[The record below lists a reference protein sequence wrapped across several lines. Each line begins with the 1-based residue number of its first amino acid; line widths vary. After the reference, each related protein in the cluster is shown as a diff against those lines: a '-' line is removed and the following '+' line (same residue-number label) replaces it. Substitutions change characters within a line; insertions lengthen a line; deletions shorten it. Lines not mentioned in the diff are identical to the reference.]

1 MEELQSMET
10 STILSCTKANDA
22 YTKFISKYSEVFNNC
37 FPFRNQTKKHKTK
50 KAVWYDAE
58 LRETYKSK
66 QLLYKKYMRKPNE
79 SNKKITHKLEMFMI
93 DFSKRKNNCT

>member
-10 STILSCTKANDA
+10 STILSCTEANDA
-22 YTKFISKYSEVFNNC
+22 YTKFISKYTKVFNNC
-37 FPFRNQTKKHKTK
+37 FPFWNQTKKHKTK

-66 QLLYKKYMRKPNE
+66 QLLYKN
-79 SNKKITHKLEMFMI
+79 I
-93 DFSKRKNNCT
+93 